1 MKEFWNV
8 IQMVFTALGG
18 WIGFFLGGCDGLLYA
33 LILFMVVDYITGVLC
48 GIVDHNLS
56 SEIGLKGILKK
67 VMILLLVGIGNA
79 MDVYVLNQGAVLRTA
94 VIFMSLSNEG
104 LSLVENASYLGV
116 PIPRQLQ
123 DVLQQ
128 LHDRESKS
136 PSTAAGNNNTQSVF
150 GGDEN
155 TLSGEGNPQD
165 SGDETSLDD
174 IGTDGVTGN
183 DENDENDWR

>member
-33 LILFMVVDYITGVLC
+33 LILFMVVDYITGVMC
-48 GIVDHNLS
+48 GIIDHNLS
-56 SEIGLKGILKK
+56 SEIGLKGIIKK

-94 VIFMSLSNEG
+94 VIFLALSNEG

-116 PIPRQLQ
+116 PIPQQLQ

-128 LHDRESKS
+128 LHDREAKS
-136 PSTAAGNNNTQSVF
+136 AAGHISTQSVIPEQ
-150 GGDEN
+150 EN
-155 TLSGEGNPQD
+155 TESGEGYESD
-165 SGDETSLDD
+165 GGDDLPLDE
-174 IGTDGVTGN
+174 GNVTNVTDLT
-183 DENDENDWR
+183 DAMDDDLR

>member
-79 MDVYVLNQGAVLRTA
+79 MDVYVLNQGTVLRTA

-136 PSTAAGNNNTQSVF
+136 PSGTAGNTNTQSVF
-150 GGDEN
+150 DGDEN
-155 TLSGEGNPQD
+155 TLSGEGKPHD
-165 SGDETSLDD
+165 SWDETSLDD
-174 IGTDGVTGN
+174 IGTDGVT
-183 DENDENDWR
+183 ENDENDWR

>member
-18 WIGFFLGGCDGLLYA
+18 WIGYFLGGCDGLLYA
-33 LILFMVVDYITGVLC
+33 LVLFMVVDYITGLMC

-56 SEIGLKGILKK
+56 SEVGLKGIIKK

-94 VIFMSLSNEG
+94 VIFLALSNEG
-104 LSLVENASYLGV
+104 LSLLENASYIGV

-128 LHDRESKS
+128 LHDREAKS
-136 PSTAAGNNNTQSVF
+136 PSVIAGNTQGVF
-150 GGDEN
+150 DGDES
-155 TLSGEGNPQD
+155 TLSGDVGSD
-165 SGDETSLDD
+165 GGDDLPLDD
-174 IGTDGVTGN
+174 IGTDGTG
-183 DENDENDWR
+183 ENDSEEWR